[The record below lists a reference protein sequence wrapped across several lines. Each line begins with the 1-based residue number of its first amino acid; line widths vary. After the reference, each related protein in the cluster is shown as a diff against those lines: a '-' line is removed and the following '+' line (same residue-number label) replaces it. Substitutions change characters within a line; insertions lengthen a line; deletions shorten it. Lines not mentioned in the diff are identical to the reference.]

1 MKSVVIHDDTPL
13 LCIVNCALSIKNCEL
28 IRKSCEIN
36 VNLGAAGVAG
46 ATYFLFCHIYARE
59 RNSRSANRLD
69 GVPTI
74 AHVCPHDYNENMT
87 GTSPL
92 STF

>member
-13 LCIVNCALSIKNCEL
+13 LCIVNCALSIKNYEL

-46 ATYFLFCHIYARE
+46 ATYFLFCHIYAR
-59 RNSRSANRLD
+59 ANIPNKKPPVGD
-69 GVPTI
+69 F
-74 AHVCPHDYNENMT
+74 YME
-87 GTSPL
+87 
-92 STF
+92 